1 MANVNE
7 KQQGIFDFDG
17 GNLDGYENLQREQ
30 EERLSAIRK
39 SSGLPVG
46 RWVELTIKGHA
57 GGITGKL
64 ELASYPGAND
74 GRDALELKINQLLVK
89 PADIESCVMLD
100 DQDI

>member
-7 KQQGIFDFDG
+7 KQQGIFDFDS

-30 EERLSAIRK
+30 EERLRLIRQ

-64 ELASYPGAND
+64 DLAAYPDASAS
-74 GRDALELKINQLLVK
+74 RDELELKINQLLVK